1 MQAGRWQ
8 KNFHQADFR
17 KQDYLFFGLNIKNL
31 LSDPSPSIRKL
42 ASVIGSL
49 IYLFP
54 AIPFGKLR
62 NQNFEKRNN
71 SIFKKG
77 SSGFWSKSMHKHFCN
92 VRIEMVV
99 PYHPKCYL
107 YNINIPQVNFA
118 INTDANKPKWEAT
131 DGVTLIGGIGST
143 PDKANHIN
151 ILELLAIK
159 HTLVNYRKI

>member
-31 LSDPSPSIRKL
+31 LSEPSPSIRKL

-71 SIFKKG
+71 SIFKRG
-77 SSGFWSKSMHKHFCN
+77 SSGF
-92 VRIEMVV
+92 
-99 PYHPKCYL
+99 
-107 YNINIPQVNFA
+107 
-118 INTDANKPKWEAT
+118 
-131 DGVTLIGGIGST
+131 
-143 PDKANHIN
+143 
-151 ILELLAIK
+151 
-159 HTLVNYRKI
+159 